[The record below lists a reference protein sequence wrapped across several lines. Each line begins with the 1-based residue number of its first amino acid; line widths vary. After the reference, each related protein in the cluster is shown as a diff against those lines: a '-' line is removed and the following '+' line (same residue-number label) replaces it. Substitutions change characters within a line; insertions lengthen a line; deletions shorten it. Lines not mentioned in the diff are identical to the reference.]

1 MKPSFLDKSHI
12 CWIKWPDFLSS
23 TLPQEIS
30 KMPSLGGGC
39 MAYETSWPW
48 PGVDPWMWAGWCP
61 VSCGGFSSIP
71 HSASSPCSNL
81 TSFRA
86 WRLSLLSKPC
96 LFWGVLWIL
105 LKFWLWFPFGTVQ
118 ASVHW
123 PTATEPPPP
132 CCGDTYA
139 RSLARPS
146 APFYVTP
153 LGTSE
158 NFWEATVWAT
168 G

>member
-1 MKPSFLDKSHI
+1 MAR
-12 CWIKWPDFLSS
+12 LSEFHF
-23 TLPQEIS
+23 TPRNLQNAIS
-30 KMPSLGGGC
+30 GGGC

-96 LFWGVLWIL
+96 LFGGVLWIL

-158 NFWEATVWAT
+158 NFWVLSELQGNRQLGQRVS